1 MYVSATQL
9 HYIVVDQTS
18 IYLIIDIADG
28 GAFENL
34 NIPRDPRRK
43 KVLTTAPIKK
53 AFRKALG

>member
-1 MYVSATQL
+1 MRNYR
-9 HYIVVDQTS
+9 IVDP
-18 IYLIIDIADG
+18 LKDIDIPYN
-28 GAFENL
+28 FENL